1 MPSFNEYL
9 EKANSALAQGIR
21 DAQTINVQ
29 TVEVLRATTSLL
41 VPLSVAMIPRGERL
55 MPRID
60 EAVNRGFDSVVNAVE
75 SQYRLAQSV
84 IDRLRVAA

>member
-1 MPSFNEYL
+1 MPSFNEYV
-9 EKANSALAQGIR
+9 EKANGALAQGIR

-60 EAVNRGFDSVVNAVE
+60 EAVNRGFDSVVNAVK

>member
-1 MPSFNEYL
+1 MPSFNEYV

-21 DAQTINVQ
+21 DARTINVQ

-60 EAVNRGFDSVVNAVE
+60 EAVNRGFDSVVNAVK